1 MAKET
6 KNKNLHQAK
15 KAKNDEF
22 YTQLS
27 DVEKE
32 LRHYREHFKDK
43 VVFCNCDDARES
55 AFFKYFSSNFEFLGL
70 KRLITV
76 GYQENGHGL
85 LYVYEGDKNGNG
97 IIDPEEL
104 DIIEMQ
110 GNGDFRS
117 EESIAILQDADI
129 VVTNPPFSL
138 FREYVAQ
145 LIEYNKK
152 FLVIGNMNAITYK
165 EIFPLIKE
173 NKLWLGA
180 TCFNGGATFFKTDKD
195 KFDKSRL
202 SNPKHA
208 YEKDGDFYMRVNGVR
223 WFTNLSNKETKPYE
237 ILYKKYNPE
246 EYPKYDNYDAIN
258 VDKVTEIPY
267 DYDGVIGVPISF
279 LDKWAPNI
287 KSLENGNVTTND
299 FEIVEFRKGA
309 DGKDL
314 VYSNLNGGGAKLSHT
329 SEYSSVDAN
338 RGINEQ
344 PPRHQSEWEEQ
355 ICENSY
361 SEIVTTHDFEIIG
374 CADAD
379 VVPNEWKGMDS
390 EFIKLYYEQGNTGA
404 YKEGNRLTHYVKNGR
419 AFIPYK
425 RILIRRISK

>member
-145 LIEYNKK
+145 LMEYNKK
-152 FLVIGNMNAITYK
+152 FLIIGNMNAITYK

-173 NKLWLGA
+173 NKIWTGYKS
-180 TCFNGGATFFKTDKD
+180 FGGGMDMIPPNFSPNECKKFKYSTDGTP
-195 KFDKSRL
+195 L
-202 SNPKHA
+202 
-208 YEKDGDFYMRVNGVR
+208 VNIMGCI
-223 WFTNLSNKETKPYE
+223 WFTNLEHNKRNEE
-237 ILYKKYNPE
+237 LLLYKKYNPE
-246 EYPKYDNYDAIN
+246 DYPKFDNYDAIN
-258 VDKVTEIPY
+258 VNKVTEIPY
-267 DYDGVIGVPISF
+267 DYDGVMGVPLTFIGSHNP
-279 LDKWAPNI
+279 KQ
-287 KSLENGNVTTND
+287 
-299 FEIVEFRKGA
+299 FEIVEFRKGN

-314 VYSNLNGGGAKLSHT
+314 VYSNLNGGEDSAILQNTYPSMPI
-329 SEYSSVDAN
+329 
-338 RGINEQ
+338 RGLMNN
-344 PPRHQSEWEEQ
+344 PKDTK
-355 ICENSY
+355 
-361 SEIVTTHDFEIIG
+361 V
-374 CADAD
+374 
-379 VVPNEWKGMDS
+379 
-390 EFIKLYYEQGNTGA
+390 
-404 YKEGNRLTHYVKNGR
+404 NGKSKY
-419 AFIPYK
+419 A
-425 RILIRRISK
+425 RILIRRLQSQE